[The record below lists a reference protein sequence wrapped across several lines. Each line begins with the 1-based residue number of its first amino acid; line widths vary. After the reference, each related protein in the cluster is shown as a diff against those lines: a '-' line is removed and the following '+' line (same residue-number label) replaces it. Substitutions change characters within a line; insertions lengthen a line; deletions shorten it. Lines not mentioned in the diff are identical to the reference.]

1 MAPRGGGPG
10 GPRLLST
17 LSSPAF
23 DGLFSIWTGPHHEK
37 DSWSESQASLHVTYH
52 QSGQLKAQLT
62 VSITHLW
69 AHSYMHK
76 LKQYFVLLTKQIMM

>member
-23 DGLFSIWTGPHHEK
+23 DGLFSIWTGTYHEK
-37 DSWSESQASLHVTYH
+37 EPQETEEGCSE
-52 QSGQLKAQLT
+52 
-62 VSITHLW
+62 
-69 AHSYMHK
+69 
-76 LKQYFVLLTKQIMM
+76 

>member
-23 DGLFSIWTGPHHEK
+23 DGLLSIWTGTYHEK
-37 DSWSESQASLHVTYH
+37 EPQETEEGCSDQPTLKLAH
-52 QSGQLKAQLT
+52 QQIELK
-62 VSITHLW
+62 
-69 AHSYMHK
+69 M
-76 LKQYFVLLTKQIMM
+76 